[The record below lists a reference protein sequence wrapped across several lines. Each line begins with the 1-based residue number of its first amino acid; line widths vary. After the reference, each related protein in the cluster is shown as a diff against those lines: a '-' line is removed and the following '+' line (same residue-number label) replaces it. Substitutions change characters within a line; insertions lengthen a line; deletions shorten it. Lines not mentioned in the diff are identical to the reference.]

1 MNEIFTPVWWF
12 SVVFVGIVINVL
24 SSYLKKFLDNFLSN
38 ISSWWRKK
46 STARQQ
52 AWEECVERLVEKEEE
67 KIQSILEEN
76 RMRLQSIFFMVVSI
90 ILFLFFNYLEQSN
103 VSIFIRL
110 LAYLSLPVSSL
121 LAFVSILEWESAN
134 NKEKAIKEAKKR
146 LSASDNIL

>member
-12 SVVFVGIVINVL
+12 SVVFVGIVINLL
-24 SSYLKKFLDNFLSN
+24 SSYLKKFVDNFLSN

-76 RMRLQSIFFMVVSI
+76 RMRLQSIFFMVFSI
-90 ILFLFFNYLEQSN
+90 ILFLFSNYLEQSN

-146 LSASDNIL
+146 LSASKNIL